1 VSWVTSG
8 TGGLLVPDS
17 LLGFVLRL
25 LGRIAEPVFAP
36 DVVGCNSRERMSPI
50 MVLLAT
56 QAATAGCL
64 PWLAGT
70 GRDPRTTTWPWTHR
84 RQG

>member
-25 LGRIAEPVFAP
+25 
-36 DVVGCNSRERMSPI
+36 
-50 MVLLAT
+50 
-56 QAATAGCL
+56 GCL